1 MDDSGGRMESVLQG
15 GQLGNSTVVLGLNDV
30 LESKV
35 QKIDI
40 YRTDPDACVFVK
52 NG

>member
-1 MDDSGGRMESVLQG
+1 MESVLQG

-35 QKIDI
+35 QKSTSTVPIL
-40 YRTDPDACVFVK
+40 TPASLLK
-52 NG
+52 MAN